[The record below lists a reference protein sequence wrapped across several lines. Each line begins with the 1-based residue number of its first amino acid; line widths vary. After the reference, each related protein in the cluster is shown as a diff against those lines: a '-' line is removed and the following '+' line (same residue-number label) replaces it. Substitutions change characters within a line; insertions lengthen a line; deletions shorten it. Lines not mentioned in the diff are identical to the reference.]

1 VISSGLGTSSTTTEK
16 RAESPCRERKD
27 ERERAAET
35 DRSRQKP
42 TETDRNRQ
50 KPTET
55 DERTAAVQRL
65 SDEGGRPLKTSKIIP
80 RKEKEKEKN

>member
-1 VISSGLGTSSTTTEK
+1 MK
-16 RAESPCRERKD
+16 
-27 ERERAAET
+27 EREPPRL
-35 DRSRQKP
+35 
-42 TETDRNRQ
+42 TEADRNRQ

-80 RKEKEKEKN
+80 REEKEKEKN